1 MQGPQSRRK
10 AEGFRG
16 TPTTLH
22 DQAFVLSDDESSW
35 LVSGA
40 KAASKSYPSNSSFSS
55 TRSLHRAAQIRRP
68 YRTRRRPPNG
78 LQIVQDQDLV
88 GKLPHKVILVTG
100 VSSGLGIETLKALA
114 ATGATVYGTARDL
127 SKARAALDE
136 NGDDE
141 SLASAPNIHL
151 LEMDLASLDSVRA
164 AAADFKRRS
173 DRLDILI
180 NNAGVMYTPEGSRTK
195 DGFEMQFGVNHLAH
209 FLLFTELRDLMASSS
224 TPGSAARIVNVTS
237 SGHRLQ
243 EMNWS
248 DVNFS
253 QPGAYEGYRAY
264 GQSKTAN
271 ILMANGVDRRYGRA
285 EGGGIH
291 GYSVHPGTAMTGL
304 PVEVKEQMEALRG
317 NEAAWRTVKSPAQ
330 GAATAVLA
338 ALGKEFEG
346 RGPFYLEDCEVK
358 GETRENL
365 GWMGEGYASW
375 AWDRGEEER
384 LWALSLEMVGLP
396 REEGGDW

>member
-1 MQGPQSRRK
+1 MPQQLAPPGRY
-10 AEGFRG
+10 
-16 TPTTLH
+16 T
-22 DQAFVLSDDESSW
+22 
-35 LVSGA
+35 
-40 KAASKSYPSNSSFSS
+40 
-55 TRSLHRAAQIRRP
+55 SLHKYENLAGPDDARP
-68 YRTRRRPPNG
+68 TALR
-78 LQIVQDQDLV
+78 IIQDQDLV
-88 GKLPHKVILVTG
+88 GKLPSKVALVTG

-127 SKARAALDE
+127 SKVQAALDKMRD
-136 NGDDE
+136 GDGE
-141 SLASAPNIHL
+141 SSLASATPEVHL

-164 AAADFKRRS
+164 AAAVFKRRS

-180 NNAGVMYTPEGSRTK
+180 NNAGVMYRPEGSRTK

-224 TPGSAARIVNVTS
+224 TPGSAARVVNVTS

-243 EMNWS
+243 GMNWP
-248 DVNFS
+248 DVNFVR
-253 QPGAYEGYRAY
+253 PGAYEGYRAY

-271 ILMANGVDRRYGRA
+271 ILMANGVDRRYGARG
-285 EGGGIH
+285 EGGRGGGRIH
-291 GYSVHPGTAMTGL
+291 AYSVHPGTAMTGL
-304 PVEVKEQMEALRG
+304 QVGVREQMEALRG

-330 GAATAVLA
+330 GAATVVLA

-346 RGPFYLEDCEVK
+346 FGPFYLEDCEVK
-358 GETRENL
+358 GETGENL
-365 GWMGEGYASW
+365 GWAGEGYASW

>member
-1 MQGPQSRRK
+1 MSQIPPPPPPPPPPPSRYTELHKYENLAGPGDAR
-10 AEGFRG
+10 
-16 TPTTLH
+16 PT
-22 DQAFVLSDDESSW
+22 A
-35 LVSGA
+35 
-40 KAASKSYPSNSSFSS
+40 
-55 TRSLHRAAQIRRP
+55 
-68 YRTRRRPPNG
+68 

-88 GKLPHKVILVTG
+88 GKLPHKVALVTG

-114 ATGATVYGTARDL
+114 ATGATIYGTARDL
-127 SKARAALDE
+127 SKARAGLDE

-141 SLASAPNIHL
+141 SLASAPNVQL

-164 AAADFKRRS
+164 AAAEFKRRS

-180 NNAGVMYTPEGSRTK
+180 NNAGLMYTPEGSRTK

-224 TPGSAARIVNVTS
+224 TPGSAARVVNVTS

-243 EMNWS
+243 GMNWS

-253 QPGAYEGYRAY
+253 RPGAYEGYRAY

-271 ILMANGVDRRYGRA
+271 ILMANGVDRRYGVRVG
-285 EGGGIH
+285 GGGIH

-304 PVEVKEQMEALRG
+304 QVEVKEQMEALKG
-317 NEAAWRTVKSPAQ
+317 DKAAWKPVKSPAQ

-358 GETRENL
+358 GETGENL
-365 GWMGEGYASW
+365 GWAGEGYAPW

-396 REEGGDW
+396 EEADGDW

>member
-1 MQGPQSRRK
+1 MSQIPPPPPPPPSRYTELHKYENLAGPGDAR
-10 AEGFRG
+10 
-16 TPTTLH
+16 PT
-22 DQAFVLSDDESSW
+22 A
-35 LVSGA
+35 
-40 KAASKSYPSNSSFSS
+40 
-55 TRSLHRAAQIRRP
+55 
-68 YRTRRRPPNG
+68 

-88 GKLPHKVILVTG
+88 GKLPRKVALVTG

-114 ATGATVYGTARDL
+114 ATGATIYGTARYL
-127 SKARAALDE
+127 SKARAGLDE

-141 SLASAPNIHL
+141 SLASAPNVQL

-164 AAADFKRRS
+164 AAAEFKRRS

-180 NNAGVMYTPEGSRTK
+180 NNAGLMYTPEGSRTK

-224 TPGSAARIVNVTS
+224 TPGSAARVVNVTS

-243 EMNWS
+243 GMNWS

-253 QPGAYEGYRAY
+253 RPGAYEGYRAY

-271 ILMANGVDRRYGRA
+271 ILMANGVDRRYGVRVG
-285 EGGGIH
+285 GGGIH

-304 PVEVKEQMEALRG
+304 QVEVKEQMEALKG
-317 NEAAWRTVKSPAQ
+317 DKAAWKPVKSPAQ

-358 GETRENL
+358 GETGENL
-365 GWMGEGYASW
+365 GWAGEGYASW

-384 LWALSLEMVGLP
+384 LWALSLEMAGLP
-396 REEGGDW
+396 EEAGGDW